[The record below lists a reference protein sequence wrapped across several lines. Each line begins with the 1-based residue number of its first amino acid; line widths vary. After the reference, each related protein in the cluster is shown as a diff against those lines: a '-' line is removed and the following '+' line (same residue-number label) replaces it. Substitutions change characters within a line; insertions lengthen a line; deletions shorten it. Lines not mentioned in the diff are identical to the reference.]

1 MITTEQ
7 DETGIEKH
15 MMVDKQQFESILA
28 SNDINEIKQIV
39 QQMLKEDAAEMGE
52 LGGQQPSPVKPSFQD
67 KLAKA
72 SGVTEETQ

>member
-1 MITTEQ
+1 MIPNEQ
-7 DETGIEKH
+7 NETGIEKH

-39 QQMLKEDAAEMGE
+39 QQMLKEDEAEIGEMG
-52 LGGQQPSPVKPSFQD
+52 LQQSPVKPSFQD

-72 SGVTEETQ
+72 SGVSEEAQ